1 MQPPSTKLHTLII
14 GSGAAGLNA
23 ALQLESVGITDI
35 AILTE
40 GLNMGT
46 SINTGSDK
54 QTYYKLGL
62 YGDDHDSPIALAKT
76 FLASGGMHG
85 DLALVEAA
93 LSTRAFFNLVNL
105 GVGFPRDCY
114 GQFVGYKT
122 DHDPLRRATSS
133 GPYTSRDMCRA
144 LIAEVKRRNIAILEN
159 RNVVSLLTVDD
170 NGEKRTAGAIAIKI
184 AENDEVIWE
193 IYQAENI
200 IFATGG
206 PGGLYQSS
214 VYPQV
219 HTGAIGLG
227 LAIGARARNLSES
240 QFGIASTKFR
250 WNVSGSY
257 MQVIPRFISTAAD
270 GVSDEH
276 EFLAEIAETPG
287 VINSLIFLKGYQWPF
302 DVAKVTGDS
311 SLIDI
316 LVYRETVIRGRRV
329 WLDFRRNSEDFILN
343 ELSTEAFSYLEQSD
357 ALQATPLERLR
368 MMNPAAIKLYEEHGI
383 HLAVEPLEIAVC
395 AQHNNGGLAGNIWWE
410 SENIKHFFPI
420 GEVNGSHGICRPGG
434 SALNSGQV
442 GGFRAAEYIAAKY
455 SESTLDDEVVATI
468 AQQKLQRL
476 QQWCE
481 QSSRLSRN
489 IEHQLKGKCLPD
501 CNDRRSK
508 LLLDAQNPAVP
519 QSWQEVRR
527 IIQERMSRAGALIRS
542 ADMLHKA
549 VVAAWDDYSKLV
561 EYGCTFANA
570 TEQVEAL
577 RNLQLCLSHAVYLD
591 AVSATVDAGVG
602 SRGSAILL
610 ALAGR
615 ELQVELGSEWN
626 FIPENGEF
634 RDRILVTGYNGSSVV
649 EHNWEPCRTLP
660 QADDWFETAWS
671 DYQKGEIYE

>member
-1 MQPPSTKLHTLII
+1 MQPPITKLHTLII

-23 ALQLESVGITDI
+23 ALQLETAGITDI

-62 YGDDHDSPIALAKT
+62 YGDDHDSPVALAET
-76 FLASGGMHG
+76 FFASGSMHG

-93 LSTRAFFNLVNL
+93 LSPRAFLNLVNL
-105 GVGFPRDCY
+105 GVDFPRDCY

-122 DHDPLRRATSS
+122 DHDPLRRATSC

-144 LIAEVKRRNIAILEN
+144 LIAEVKRRNITILEN

-170 NGEKRTAGAIAIKI
+170 NGEKRTAGAVVINIAK
-184 AENDEVIWE
+184 NKVVWE

-214 VYPQV
+214 VYPQL

-227 LAIGARARNLSES
+227 LAIGARARNLPES
-240 QFGIASTKFR
+240 QFGMASTKFR

-270 GVSDEH
+270 GVSDEQ
-276 EFLAEIAETPG
+276 EFLAEIAETSSI
-287 VINSLIFLKGYQWPF
+287 INSLIFMKGYQWPF
-302 DVAKVTGDS
+302 DAAKVAGGS

-329 WLDFRRNSEDFILN
+329 WLDFRRNSEEFVLD
-343 ELSTEAFSYLEQSD
+343 ELSMEAFSYLKQSD
-357 ALQATPLERLR
+357 ALQATPIERLCA
-368 MMNPAAIKLYEEHGI
+368 MNPAAVKLYEEHGI

-410 SENIKHFFPI
+410 SENIKHFFPV

-455 SESTLDDEVVATI
+455 REPTLDDEIVATI
-468 AQQKLQRL
+468 AQQELERL
-476 QQWCE
+476 QQWSE
-481 QSSRLSRN
+481 LSRLRRN
-489 IEHQLKGKCLPD
+489 VKHRMKGKYLPER
-501 CNDRRSK
+501 NDRRSK
-508 LLLDAQNPAVP
+508 FILDEQTLAVP
-519 QSWQEVRR
+519 QSWQEVRSM
-527 IIQERMSRAGALIRS
+527 IQERMSRAGALIRS
-542 ADMLHKA
+542 ADALHHA
-549 VVAAWDDYSKLV
+549 VTAAWHDYSKLV
-561 EYGCTFANA
+561 EYGCTFSSA

-577 RNLQLCLSHAVYLD
+577 RNLQLCLAHAIYLD
-591 AVSATVDAGVG
+591 AVSAAVDAGVG
-602 SRGSAILL
+602 SRGSAISL
-610 ALAGR
+610 AVTGR
-615 ELQVELGSEWN
+615 ELHAALGSEWN
-626 FIPENGEF
+626 FIPENCEF
-634 RDRILVTGYNGSSVV
+634 RNCILVTEYRGSAAV
-649 EHNWEPCRTLP
+649 EQLWEECRQIP
-660 QADDWFETAWS
+660 QADGWFETAWA
-671 DYQKGEIYE
+671 DYREGRIYE